1 MLSNFSI
8 TLSTILLQLNQ
19 LTYKLLKKL
28 MKKMEICYSFD
39 DVLLLPA
46 NSDILP
52 RDADTKTY
60 LTNSIELNIP
70 LISSAMDTV
79 TESGFAIAIAQHGGI
94 GCIHK
99 NLSIDEQASEVRRV
113 KKYESW
119 IVYDP
124 ITISPDK
131 TVAEAISLMRKYN
144 YSGIPVVNQSKLVG
158 ILTNRDVRFIE
169 DENMGIKI
177 SEVMT
182 KDKLITVREK
192 EVNSASAMKLLHE
205 NRIEKL
211 LVIDENFRCIGLITV
226 KDIEKYNQYPN
237 SCKDSKG
244 RLRVAA
250 AIGTGKKD
258 GIERCEALIEEEVDV
273 IVVDTAHGHS
283 SGVINTIR
291 EIKKMYGD
299 VQLIGG
305 NIATKEAAEALIDAG
320 VDAVKVGIGPGSI
333 CTTRIVTGVGVPQ
346 FSAIQNIAEMCRVR
360 NIRLIADGG
369 IKYSGDVAKA
379 IAAGADSVMIGS
391 IFAGTD
397 ESPGEII
404 MYQGRAYKGYRG
416 MGSISSMTRGSASR
430 YFQDKDSKLKLVPEG
445 VEGRVPFKGPASG
458 VIHQLIGGLRAAMG
472 YTGNKN
478 IEEMKKNCKFVTITS
493 SGLRESH
500 AHDIIITQ
508 EAPNY
513 AYQAP
518 NITTN

>member
-1 MLSNFSI
+1 
-8 TLSTILLQLNQ
+8 
-19 LTYKLLKKL
+19 
-28 MKKMEICYSFD
+28 MKKMEACYSFD
-39 DVLLLPA
+39 DILLLPA
-46 NSDILP
+46 YSNILP
-52 RDADTKTY
+52 CDADTKTY

-99 NLSIDEQASEVRRV
+99 NLSIDEQVLEVRRV

-119 IVYDP
+119 IVYNP

-131 TVAEAISLMRKYN
+131 TVAEAISLMREHN
-144 YSGIPVVNQSKLVG
+144 YSGIPVVDQRKLVG

-169 DENMGIKI
+169 DQNMNVKVF
-177 SEVMT
+177 EVMT
-182 KDKLITVREK
+182 KDKLVTVREQG
-192 EVNSASAMKLLHE
+192 VNSASAMKLLHE

-211 LVIDENFRCIGLITV
+211 LVVDENSCCIGLITV
-226 KDIEKYNQYPN
+226 KDIEKYNRYPN

-258 GIERCEALIEEEVDV
+258 GIDRCEALIGEEVDV
-273 IVVDTAHGHS
+273 VVVDTAHGHS
-283 SGVINTIR
+283 ENVINTIR
-291 EIKKMYGD
+291 EIKKMYPNT
-299 VQLIGG
+299 QLIGG

-346 FSAIQNIAEMCRVR
+346 FSAIKNVAEACRAR
-360 NIRLIADGG
+360 NVRLIADGG
-369 IKYSGDVAKA
+369 VKYSGDVAKA

-404 MYQGRAYKGYRG
+404 MYKGRAYKGYRG
-416 MGSISSMTRGSASR
+416 MGSISAMKRGSASR
-430 YFQDKDSKLKLVPEG
+430 YFQDKDSKLKLVPQG

-458 VIHQLIGGLRAAMG
+458 VIHQLIGGLQAAMG
-472 YTGNKN
+472 YTGNRN
-478 IEEMKKNCKFVTITS
+478 IEEMKKNCKFVTITA

-500 AHDIIITQ
+500 AHDIVITQ

-513 AYQAP
+513 AYQTS
-518 NITTN
+518 NLSTDSE

>member
-1 MLSNFSI
+1 
-8 TLSTILLQLNQ
+8 
-19 LTYKLLKKL
+19 
-28 MKKMEICYSFD
+28 MKKMEACYSFD
-39 DVLLLPA
+39 DILLLPA
-46 NSDILP
+46 YSNILP
-52 RDADTKTY
+52 CDADTKTY

-99 NLSIDEQASEVRRV
+99 NLSIDEQVLEVRRV

-119 IVYDP
+119 IVYNP

-131 TVAEAISLMRKYN
+131 TVAEAISLMREHN
-144 YSGIPVVNQSKLVG
+144 YSGIPVVDQRKLVG

-169 DENMGIKI
+169 DQNMNVKV

-182 KDKLITVREK
+182 KDKLVTVREQG
-192 EVNSASAMKLLHE
+192 VNSASAMKLLHE

-211 LVIDENFRCIGLITV
+211 LVVDENSCCIGLITV
-226 KDIEKYNQYPN
+226 KDIEKYNRYPN

-258 GIERCEALIEEEVDV
+258 GIDRCEALIGEEVDV
-273 IVVDTAHGHS
+273 VVVDTAHGHS
-283 SGVINTIR
+283 ENVINTIR
-291 EIKKMYGD
+291 EIKKMYPNT
-299 VQLIGG
+299 QLIGG
-305 NIATKEAAEALIDAG
+305 NIAIKEAAEALIDAG
-320 VDAVKVGIGPGSI
+320 IDAVKVGIGPGSI

-346 FSAIQNIAEMCRVR
+346 FSAIKNVAEACRAR
-360 NIRLIADGG
+360 NVRLIADGG
-369 IKYSGDVAKA
+369 VKYSGDVAKA

-404 MYQGRAYKGYRG
+404 MYKGRAYKGYRG
-416 MGSISSMTRGSASR
+416 MGSISAMKRGSASR
-430 YFQDKDSKLKLVPEG
+430 YFQDKDSKLKLVPQG

-458 VIHQLIGGLRAAMG
+458 VIHQLIGGLQAAMG
-472 YTGNKN
+472 YTGNRN
-478 IEEMKKNCKFVTITS
+478 IEEMKKNCKFVTITA

-500 AHDIIITQ
+500 AHDIVITQ

-513 AYQAP
+513 AYQTS
-518 NITTN
+518 NLSTDSE

>member
-1 MLSNFSI
+1 
-8 TLSTILLQLNQ
+8 
-19 LTYKLLKKL
+19 
-28 MKKMEICYSFD
+28 MKKIEICYSFD

-46 NSDILP
+46 YSDILP

-60 LTNSIELNIP
+60 LTNNIELNIP

-79 TESGFAIAIAQHGGI
+79 TESGLAIAIAQHGGI
-94 GCIHK
+94 GSIHK
-99 NLSIDEQASEVRRV
+99 NLSIDEQVAEVRKV

-119 IVYDP
+119 IVYNP

-131 TVAEAISLMRKYN
+131 TVAEAISLMREYS
-144 YSGIPVVNQSKLVG
+144 YSGIPVVDQHKLVG

-169 DENMGIKI
+169 DENMGIKV

-182 KDKLITVREK
+182 KDKLITVQEK
-192 EVNSASAMKLLHE
+192 VVDSTSAMKLLHQ

-211 LVIDENFRCIGLITV
+211 LVVDENSCCIGLITV
-226 KDIEKYNQYPN
+226 KDIEKYNKYPN

-258 GIERCEALIEEEVDV
+258 GIERCAALISEEVDV
-273 IVVDTAHGHS
+273 VIVDTAHGHS
-283 SGVINTIR
+283 TGVINTIK
-291 EIKKMYGD
+291 EIKKMHKD
-299 VQLIGG
+299 VQIIGG
-305 NIATKEAAEALIDAG
+305 NIVTKEAAEALIDAG

-333 CTTRIVTGVGVPQ
+333 CTTRVVTGVGVPQ
-346 FSAIQNIAEMCRVR
+346 FSAIQNIAETCKSR
-360 NIRLIADGG
+360 NVRLIADGG

-397 ESPGEII
+397 ESPGEIV
-404 MYQGRAYKGYRG
+404 MYKGRAYKCYRG
-416 MGSISSMTRGSASR
+416 MGSIGAMKRGSASR
-430 YFQDKDSKLKLVPEG
+430 YFQDKDSKLKLVPQG
-445 VEGRVPFKGPASG
+445 VEGRVPFKGPVSG
-458 VIHQLIGGLRAAMG
+458 VIHQLIGGLQASMG

-478 IEEMKKNCKFVTITS
+478 IEEMKENCKFIAVTA

-513 AYQAP
+513 SYQLSSLSADSE
-518 NITTN
+518 

>member
-1 MLSNFSI
+1 
-8 TLSTILLQLNQ
+8 
-19 LTYKLLKKL
+19 
-28 MKKMEICYSFD
+28 MEACYSFD
-39 DVLLLPA
+39 DILLLPA
-46 NSDILP
+46 YSNIFP
-52 RDADTKTY
+52 CNADTKTY
-60 LTNSIELNIP
+60 LTNNIELNIP

-99 NLSIDEQASEVRRV
+99 NLSIDEQVLEVRRV

-119 IVYDP
+119 IVYNP

-131 TVAEAISLMRKYN
+131 TVAEAISLMREHN
-144 YSGIPVVNQSKLVG
+144 YSGIPVVDQLKLVG

-169 DENMGIKI
+169 DQNMNVKV

-182 KDKLITVREK
+182 KDKLVTVREQG
-192 EVNSASAMKLLHE
+192 VNSASAMKLLHE

-211 LVIDENFRCIGLITV
+211 LVVDENSCCIGLITV
-226 KDIEKYNQYPN
+226 KDIEKYNRYPN

-258 GIERCEALIEEEVDV
+258 GIERCEALIGEEVDV
-273 IVVDTAHGHS
+273 VVVDTAHGYS
-283 SGVINTIR
+283 ENVINTIR
-291 EIKKMYGD
+291 EIKKMYPNM
-299 VQLIGG
+299 QLIGG
-305 NIATKEAAEALIDAG
+305 NIATKEAAEALINAG

-346 FSAIQNIAEMCRVR
+346 FSAIKNVAEACRAR
-360 NIRLIADGG
+360 NVRLIADGG
-369 IKYSGDVAKA
+369 VKYSGDVAKA

-404 MYQGRAYKGYRG
+404 MYKGRAYKGYRG
-416 MGSISSMTRGSASR
+416 MGSISAMKRGSASR
-430 YFQDKDSKLKLVPEG
+430 YFQDKDSKLKLVPQG

-458 VIHQLIGGLRAAMG
+458 VIHQLIGGLQAAMG
-472 YTGNKN
+472 YTGNRN
-478 IEEMKKNCKFVTITS
+478 IEEMKKNCKFVTITA

-500 AHDIIITQ
+500 AHDVVITQ

-513 AYQAP
+513 AYQAS
-518 NITTN
+518 NLSTDSE

>member
-1 MLSNFSI
+1 
-8 TLSTILLQLNQ
+8 
-19 LTYKLLKKL
+19 
-28 MKKMEICYSFD
+28 MEACYSFD
-39 DVLLLPA
+39 DILLLPA
-46 NSDILP
+46 YSNVLP
-52 RDADTKTY
+52 CDTDTKTY
-60 LTNSIELNIP
+60 LTNNIELNIP

-99 NLSIDEQASEVRRV
+99 NLSIDEQILEVRRV

-119 IVYDP
+119 IVYNP

-131 TVAEAISLMRKYN
+131 TVAEAISLMREHN
-144 YSGIPVVNQSKLVG
+144 YSGIPVVDQRKLVG

-169 DENMGIKI
+169 DQNMNVKV

-182 KDKLITVREK
+182 KDKLVTVREQG
-192 EVNSASAMKLLHE
+192 VNSASAMKLLHE

-211 LVIDENFRCIGLITV
+211 LVVDENSCCIGLITV
-226 KDIEKYNQYPN
+226 KDIEKYNRYPN

-258 GIERCEALIEEEVDV
+258 GIERCEALIGEEVDV
-273 IVVDTAHGHS
+273 VVVDTAHGHS
-283 SGVINTIR
+283 ENVINTIR
-291 EIKKMYGD
+291 EIKKMYPNT
-299 VQLIGG
+299 QFIGG

-346 FSAIQNIAEMCRVR
+346 FSAIKNVAEACRAR
-360 NIRLIADGG
+360 NVRLIADGG
-369 IKYSGDVAKA
+369 VKYSGDVAKA

-404 MYQGRAYKGYRG
+404 MYKGRAYKSYRG
-416 MGSISSMTRGSASR
+416 MGSISAMKRGSASR
-430 YFQDKDSKLKLVPEG
+430 YFQDKDSKLKLVPQG
-445 VEGRVPFKGPASG
+445 VEGRVSFKGPASG
-458 VIHQLIGGLRAAMG
+458 VIHQLIGGLQAAMG
-472 YTGNKN
+472 YTGNRN
-478 IEEMKKNCKFVTITS
+478 IEEMKKNCKFVTITA

-500 AHDIIITQ
+500 AHDIVITQ

-513 AYQAP
+513 AYQTS
-518 NITTN
+518 NLSTDSE

>member
-1 MLSNFSI
+1 
-8 TLSTILLQLNQ
+8 
-19 LTYKLLKKL
+19 
-28 MKKMEICYSFD
+28 MEACYSFD
-39 DVLLLPA
+39 DILLLPA
-46 NSDILP
+46 YSNILP
-52 RDADTKTY
+52 CDADTKTY

-79 TESGFAIAIAQHGGI
+79 TESDFAIAIAQHGGI

-99 NLSIDEQASEVRRV
+99 NLSIDEQVLEVRRV

-119 IVYDP
+119 IVYNP

-131 TVAEAISLMRKYN
+131 TVAEAISLMREHN
-144 YSGIPVVNQSKLVG
+144 YSGIPVVDQRKLVG

-169 DENMGIKI
+169 DQNMNVKV

-182 KDKLITVREK
+182 KDKLVTVREQG
-192 EVNSASAMKLLHE
+192 VNSASAMKLLHE

-211 LVIDENFRCIGLITV
+211 LVVDENSCCIGLITV
-226 KDIEKYNQYPN
+226 KDIEKYNRYPN

-258 GIERCEALIEEEVDV
+258 GIERCEALIGEEVDV
-273 IVVDTAHGHS
+273 VVVDTAHGHS
-283 SGVINTIR
+283 ENVINTIR
-291 EIKKMYGD
+291 EIKKMYPNT
-299 VQLIGG
+299 QLIGG
-305 NIATKEAAEALIDAG
+305 NIGTKEAAEALIDAG

-346 FSAIQNIAEMCRVR
+346 FSAIKNVAEACRAR
-360 NIRLIADGG
+360 NVRLIADGG
-369 IKYSGDVAKA
+369 VKYSGDVAKA

-404 MYQGRAYKGYRG
+404 MYKGRAYKGYRG
-416 MGSISSMTRGSASR
+416 MGSISAMKRGSASR
-430 YFQDKDSKLKLVPEG
+430 YFQDKDSKLKLVPQG

-458 VIHQLIGGLRAAMG
+458 VIHQLIGGLQAAMG
-472 YTGNKN
+472 YTGNRN
-478 IEEMKKNCKFVTITS
+478 IEEMKKNCKFVTITA

-500 AHDIIITQ
+500 AHDIVITQ

-513 AYQAP
+513 AYQAS
-518 NITTN
+518 NLSTDSE

>member
-1 MLSNFSI
+1 
-8 TLSTILLQLNQ
+8 
-19 LTYKLLKKL
+19 
-28 MKKMEICYSFD
+28 MKKMEACYSFD
-39 DVLLLPA
+39 DILLLPA
-46 NSDILP
+46 YSDILP
-52 RDADTKTY
+52 YDADTKTY

-99 NLSIDEQASEVRRV
+99 NLSIDEQVLEVRRV

-119 IVYDP
+119 IVYNP

-131 TVAEAISLMRKYN
+131 TVLEAISLMREHN
-144 YSGIPVVNQSKLVG
+144 YSGIPVVDQRKLVG

-169 DENMGIKI
+169 DQNMNVKV

-182 KDKLITVREK
+182 KDKLVTVREQG
-192 EVNSASAMKLLHE
+192 VNSASAMKLLHE

-211 LVIDENFRCIGLITV
+211 LVVDENSCCIGLITV
-226 KDIEKYNQYPN
+226 KDIEKYNRYPN

-273 IVVDTAHGHS
+273 VVVDTAHGHS
-283 SGVINTIR
+283 ENVINTIR
-291 EIKKMYGD
+291 EIKKMYPNT
-299 VQLIGG
+299 QLIGG
-305 NIATKEAAEALIDAG
+305 NIATEKAAEALIDAG
-320 VDAVKVGIGPGSI
+320 VDGVKVGIGPGSI

-346 FSAIQNIAEMCRVR
+346 FSAIKNVAEACRAR
-360 NIRLIADGG
+360 NVRLIADGG
-369 IKYSGDVAKA
+369 IKYSGDIAKA

-397 ESPGEII
+397 ESPGEVI
-404 MYQGRAYKGYRG
+404 MYKGRAYKSYRG
-416 MGSISSMTRGSASR
+416 MGSISAMKRGSASR
-430 YFQDKDSKLKLVPEG
+430 YFQDKDSKLKLVPQG
-445 VEGRVPFKGPASG
+445 VEGRAPFKGSASG
-458 VIHQLIGGLRAAMG
+458 VIHQLTGGLQAAMG

-478 IEEMKKNCKFVTITS
+478 IEEMKKNCKFVTITA

-500 AHDIIITQ
+500 AHDVVITQ

-513 AYQAP
+513 AYQAS
-518 NITTN
+518 NLSTDSE

>member
-1 MLSNFSI
+1 
-8 TLSTILLQLNQ
+8 
-19 LTYKLLKKL
+19 
-28 MKKMEICYSFD
+28 MKKMEACYSFD
-39 DVLLLPA
+39 DILLLPA
-46 NSDILP
+46 HSNILP
-52 RDADTKTY
+52 CDADTKTY

-79 TESGFAIAIAQHGGI
+79 TESDFAIAIAQHGGV

-99 NLSIDEQASEVRRV
+99 NLSIDEQVSEVRRV

-119 IVYDP
+119 IVYNP

-131 TVAEAISLMRKYN
+131 TVAEAISLMKEHN
-144 YSGIPVVNQSKLVG
+144 YSGIPVVDQFKLVG

-169 DENMGIKI
+169 DRNMGVKV

-182 KDKLITVREK
+182 KDKLITVREQ

-211 LVIDENFRCIGLITV
+211 LVVDENSCCIGLITV
-226 KDIEKYNQYPN
+226 KDIEKYNRYPN

-250 AIGTGKKD
+250 AVGTGKKD
-258 GIERCEALIEEEVDV
+258 GIERCEALIGEEIDV

-283 SGVINTIR
+283 ENVISTIR
-291 EIKKMYGD
+291 EIKAMYPNT
-299 VQLIGG
+299 QLVGG

-346 FSAIQNIAEMCRVR
+346 FSAIQNVAEVCKARKV
-360 NIRLIADGG
+360 RLIADGG

-379 IAAGADSVMIGS
+379 VAAGADSVMIGS
-391 IFAGTD
+391 LFAGTD

-404 MYQGRAYKGYRG
+404 MYKGRAYKGYRG
-416 MGSISSMTRGSASR
+416 MGSISAMKRGSASR
-430 YFQDKDSKLKLVPEG
+430 YFQDKDSKLKLVPQG

-458 VIHQLIGGLRAAMG
+458 VIHQLIGGLQAAMG
-472 YTGNKN
+472 YTGNRS
-478 IEEMKKNCKFVTITS
+478 IEEMKKNCKFVTITA

-513 AYQAP
+513 AYQASNLP
-518 NITTN
+518 VDPE

>member
-1 MLSNFSI
+1 
-8 TLSTILLQLNQ
+8 
-19 LTYKLLKKL
+19 
-28 MKKMEICYSFD
+28 MKKMEACYSFD
-39 DVLLLPA
+39 DILLLPA
-46 NSDILP
+46 YSNVLP
-52 RDADTKTY
+52 CDADTKTY
-60 LTNSIELNIP
+60 LTNNIELNIP

-79 TESGFAIAIAQHGGI
+79 TESDFAIAIAQHGGV

-99 NLSIDEQASEVRRV
+99 NLSIDGQVSEVRRV

-119 IVYDP
+119 IVYNP

-131 TVAEAISLMRKYN
+131 RVSEAISLMREHN
-144 YSGIPVVNQSKLVG
+144 YSGIPVVDQRKLVG

-169 DENMGIKI
+169 DQNMSVKV

-182 KDKLITVREK
+182 KDKLITVREQ
-192 EVNSASAMKLLHE
+192 EVDSASAMKLLHE

-211 LVIDENFRCIGLITV
+211 LVVDENFYCIGLITV
-226 KDIEKYNQYPN
+226 KDIEKYNRYPN

-258 GIERCEALIEEEVDV
+258 GIERCEALVGEEVDV
-273 IVVDTAHGHS
+273 VVVDTAHGHS
-283 SGVINTIR
+283 ENVINTIR
-291 EIKKMYGD
+291 EIKAMYPST
-299 VQLIGG
+299 QLIGG
-305 NIATKEAAEALIDAG
+305 NIATKEAAEVLIDAG

-346 FSAIQNIAEMCRVR
+346 FSAIKNVAEVCRAKNV
-360 NIRLIADGG
+360 RLIADGG
-369 IKYSGDVAKA
+369 IKYAGDVAKA

-391 IFAGTD
+391 LFAGTD

-404 MYQGRAYKGYRG
+404 MYKGRAYKGYRG
-416 MGSISSMTRGSASR
+416 MGSISAMKRGSASR
-430 YFQDKDSKLKLVPEG
+430 YFQDKGSKLTLVPQG

-458 VIHQLIGGLRAAMG
+458 VIHQLIGGLQAAMG
-472 YTGNKN
+472 YTGNRN
-478 IEEMKKNCKFVTITS
+478 IEEMKKNCKFVTITA

-513 AYQAP
+513 AYQASSLSVDSE
-518 NITTN
+518 

>member
-1 MLSNFSI
+1 ME
-8 TLSTILLQLNQ
+8 
-19 LTYKLLKKL
+19 
-28 MKKMEICYSFD
+28 KMDISYSFD

-46 NSDILP
+46 YADILP
-52 RDADTKTY
+52 CDTDTRTY

-79 TESGFAIAIAQHGGI
+79 TESNFAIAIAQHGGI

-99 NLSIDEQASEVRRV
+99 NLSIDEQVAEVRKV

-131 TVAEAISLMRKYN
+131 TVAEAISLMNKYN
-144 YSGIPVVNQSKLVG
+144 YSGIPVVDQQKLVG

-169 DENMGIKI
+169 NLNIKV

-182 KDKLITVREK
+182 KDKLVTVRENG
-192 EVNSASAMKLLHE
+192 VDNVSAMKLLHE

-211 LVIDENFRCIGLITV
+211 LVVNENSYCIGLITV

-250 AIGTGKKD
+250 AIGIGKKD
-258 GIERCEALIEEEVDV
+258 GIERCEALVSEEVDV
-273 IVVDTAHGHS
+273 VIVDTAHGHS
-283 SGVINTIR
+283 VGVINTIK
-291 EIKKMYGD
+291 EIKKIHAN
-299 VQLIGG
+299 VQVVGG
-305 NIATKEAAEALIDAG
+305 NIVTEEAAEALIDAG

-333 CTTRIVTGVGVPQ
+333 CTTRIVTGVGMPQ
-346 FSAIQNIAEMCRVR
+346 FSAIKNVAEICNAR
-360 NIRLIADGG
+360 NVRLIADGG

-404 MYQGRAYKGYRG
+404 IYKGRAYKSYRG
-416 MGSISSMTRGSASR
+416 MGSITAMKRGSASR
-430 YFQDKDSKLKLVPEG
+430 YFQNKDSKVKLVPQG

-458 VIHQLIGGLRAAMG
+458 VIHQLVGGLQAAMG
-472 YTGNKN
+472 YTGNRN
-478 IEEMKKNCKFVTITS
+478 IEEMKKNCKFVVMTG

-513 AYQAP
+513 AYQTS
-518 NITTN
+518 NFSTDSE

>member
-1 MLSNFSI
+1 
-8 TLSTILLQLNQ
+8 
-19 LTYKLLKKL
+19 
-28 MKKMEICYSFD
+28 MKKMEACYSFD
-39 DVLLLPA
+39 DILLLPA
-46 NSDILP
+46 YSNILP
-52 RDADTKTY
+52 CDADTKTY
-60 LTNSIELNIP
+60 LTNNIELNIP

-99 NLSIDEQASEVRRV
+99 NLSIDEQVLEVRRV

-119 IVYDP
+119 IVYNP

-131 TVAEAISLMRKYN
+131 TVAEAISLMREHN
-144 YSGIPVVNQSKLVG
+144 YSGIPVVDQRKLVG

-169 DENMGIKI
+169 DQNMNVKV

-182 KDKLITVREK
+182 KDKLVTVREQG
-192 EVNSASAMKLLHE
+192 VNSASAMKLLHE
-205 NRIEKL
+205 NRTEKL
-211 LVIDENFRCIGLITV
+211 LVVDENSCCIGLITV
-226 KDIEKYNQYPN
+226 KDIEKYNRYPN

-244 RLRVAA
+244 RLRIAA

-258 GIERCEALIEEEVDV
+258 GIERCEALIGEEVDV
-273 IVVDTAHGHS
+273 VVVDTAHGHS
-283 SGVINTIR
+283 ENVINTIR
-291 EIKKMYGD
+291 EIKKMYPNT
-299 VQLIGG
+299 QLIGG
-305 NIATKEAAEALIDAG
+305 NITTKEAAEALIDAG

-346 FSAIQNIAEMCRVR
+346 FSAIKNVAEACRAR
-360 NIRLIADGG
+360 NVRLIADGG
-369 IKYSGDVAKA
+369 VKYSGDVAKA

-404 MYQGRAYKGYRG
+404 MYKGRAYKGYRG
-416 MGSISSMTRGSASR
+416 MGSISAMKRGSASR
-430 YFQDKDSKLKLVPEG
+430 YFQDKDSKLKLVPQG

-458 VIHQLIGGLRAAMG
+458 VIHQLIGGLQAAMG
-472 YTGNKN
+472 YTGNRN
-478 IEEMKKNCKFVTITS
+478 IEEMKKNCKFVTITA

-500 AHDIIITQ
+500 AHDIVITQ

-513 AYQAP
+513 AYQAS
-518 NITTN
+518 NLSTDSE